1 MTFERLCADHSDPC
15 ACSNTSAGWLQQP
28 WDRESQWWCED
39 MTWHWLVLWYILFDP
54 LWSFCKLC
62 SACSVR
68 RTSANL
74 CWSSSFTLRPT
85 VLLPQLVG
93 ASPGQICF
101 LSHFGAMTWGQSAY
115 YSMSMDFCTGTT
127 LQDRL
132 GDRKMWS
139 DALRFWID
147 VTDGTL
153 LYFCVILGLKPC
165 NFQKICWH
173 FSGDK
178 FENMILLV
186 AVGASK
192 SMPTEWTSLCCM
204 DSLCML
210 QGAAQMRTRV
220 GDDIAV
226 MRKGSIF
233 GEAIL
238 SACYH
243 RNFQTKTC
251 ETCRFFF

>member
-1 MTFERLCADHSDPC
+1 MKFNLHLLFECWNLNILAKSDTMTLERLCADHSDPC
-15 ACSNTSAGWLQQP
+15 ARSNTSAGWLQQP

-74 CWSSSFTLRPT
+74 CWSSSFKWSLLVFTLRPT

-101 LSHFGAMTWGQSAY
+101 LSHFGAMTWRQSAY

-147 VTDGTL
+147 VTDVTL
-153 LYFCVILGLKPC
+153 L
-165 NFQKICWH
+165 
-173 FSGDK
+173 
-178 FENMILLV
+178 
-186 AVGASK
+186 
-192 SMPTEWTSLCCM
+192 
-204 DSLCML
+204 
-210 QGAAQMRTRV
+210 
-220 GDDIAV
+220 
-226 MRKGSIF
+226 
-233 GEAIL
+233 
-238 SACYH
+238 
-243 RNFQTKTC
+243 
-251 ETCRFFF
+251 